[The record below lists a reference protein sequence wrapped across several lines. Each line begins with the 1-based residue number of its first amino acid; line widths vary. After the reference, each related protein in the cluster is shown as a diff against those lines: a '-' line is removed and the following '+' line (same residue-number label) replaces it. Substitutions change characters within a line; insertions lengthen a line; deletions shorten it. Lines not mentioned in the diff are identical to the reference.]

1 MCSSA
6 IFLDSIQ
13 FNSFFSWHLCPMIVT
28 WLSANLCIIWPSWLT
43 YLLPACR
50 RLLAGW
56 ILGDLSS
63 TDLGAA
69 AGFLWLQYHWPL
81 HLWFCS
87 FAANLL
93 HRHQHTRTLEFCFSC
108 ADAHVHLD
116 SGNPLLLLY
125 PQINSE
131 NLLCSTNEKGFFNL
145 LLTYD
150 CCLNL
155 YGSCIFMYVKTSA
168 KEMISLTKGAAVLDA
183 SLAPMLNPFIYTL
196 WNQQV
201 KQAFKDIV
209 RKILSSKTLIS
220 WKFITNTQ
228 QLLPEKW

>member
-87 FAANLL
+87 FTANLL
-93 HRHQHTRTLEFCFSC
+93 HRHQHTRTHELCFSS

-116 SGNPLLLLY
+116 VSNPLLLLH
-125 PQINSE
+125 PQNNSE
-131 NLLCSTNEKGFFNL
+131 NPLCPTKKKGLFNL
-145 LLTYD
+145 LLPYD

-155 YGSCIFMYVKTSA
+155 LWKLHLHVCENLSKGRGCFDKGSSYAQYLCGSYAQSVYLYLTEPAGKTS
-168 KEMISLTKGAAVLDA
+168 S
-183 SLAPMLNPFIYTL
+183 
-196 WNQQV
+196 
-201 KQAFKDIV
+201 
-209 RKILSSKTLIS
+209 
-220 WKFITNTQ
+220 
-228 QLLPEKW
+228 

>member
-1 MCSSA
+1 
-6 IFLDSIQ
+6 
-13 FNSFFSWHLCPMIVT
+13 MIVT

-168 KEMISLTKGAAVLDA
+168 KEMITLTKGAAVLDA

-201 KQAFKDIV
+201 KQANRYKPCLWRVQFSFCFNLKIAEYFHINEISIIFTKNFKSLFLTVNRFV
-209 RKILSSKTLIS
+209 R
-220 WKFITNTQ
+220 
-228 QLLPEKW
+228 